1 MTVMYFLYIFLI
13 ITPILAL
20 VALLMTEKG
29 ATIKE
34 FMRFLVSG
42 LDSGFSIGQI
52 VFLWKIGT
60 LSELEDRT
68 SLFWSLPALDRCTS
82 EILRKAKQIGIEN
95 DEETQALLS
104 KLYSYRTKIGLEQAK
119 KKHGLDSTR
128 EITEGQRVRILL
140 RGVGVFSS
148 KVVKNTSQS
157 LTLDYPVGGPGLSAT
172 SIDWMNKPLSVY
184 FWRHDDA
191 GYVFDTVVVSDPMAS
206 GRALIN
212 VSHSSALLRSQK
224 RRSIRVKCSI
234 YAQMY
239 LVKQGEPLLGVLEP
253 EPGMKCLLEDISEDG
268 AMVIIGG
275 KAAKGMR
282 IKLQFTLNEVLI
294 IMVGTVRAVEY
305 NGDANQSRI
314 HFESEELNPRM
325 KNAILAFVY
334 NVLPEEQKEEL
345 DAIRLTEE
353 DGREDDVAPG
363 PVDLDDESVGKAAE
377 APAETV
383 DLP

>member
-1 MTVMYFLYIFLI
+1 MTLMYFLYIFLI

-20 VALLMTEKG
+20 IALLMTEKG
-29 ATIKE
+29 ATVKE

-42 LDSGFSIGQI
+42 LDSGFTIGQI
-52 VFLWKIGT
+52 SFLWKIGT

-95 DEETQALLS
+95 DEETQTLLS

-157 LTLDYPVGGPGLSAT
+157 ITLDYPVGGPGLSAT
-172 SIDWMNKPLSVY
+172 SIDWMNKSLSVY

-239 LVKQGEPLLGVLEP
+239 LVKQGDPLLGVLEP

-305 NGDANQSRI
+305 NNDANQSRI

-353 DGREDDVAPG
+353 DGREDDGATG
-363 PVDLDDESVGKAAE
+363 PVDLDDESVGKATE

>member
-1 MTVMYFLYIFLI
+1 
-13 ITPILAL
+13 
-20 VALLMTEKG
+20 
-29 ATIKE
+29 
-34 FMRFLVSG
+34 
-42 LDSGFSIGQI
+42 
-52 VFLWKIGT
+52 
-60 LSELEDRT
+60 
-68 SLFWSLPALDRCTS
+68 
-82 EILRKAKQIGIEN
+82 
-95 DEETQALLS
+95 
-104 KLYSYRTKIGLEQAK
+104 
-119 KKHGLDSTR
+119 
-128 EITEGQRVRILL
+128 
-140 RGVGVFSS
+140 
-148 KVVKNTSQS
+148 
-157 LTLDYPVGGPGLSAT
+157 
-172 SIDWMNKPLSVY
+172 MNKSLSVY

-239 LVKQGEPLLGVLEP
+239 LVKQGDPLLGVLEP

-305 NGDANQSRI
+305 NNDANQSRI

-353 DGREDDVAPG
+353 DGREDDGATG
-363 PVDLDDESVGKAAE
+363 PVDLDDESVGKATE

>member
-1 MTVMYFLYIFLI
+1 MYFLYIFLI

-20 VALLMTEKG
+20 IALLMTEKG
-29 ATIKE
+29 ATVKE

-42 LDSGFSIGQI
+42 LDSGFTIGQI
-52 VFLWKIGT
+52 SFLWKIGT

-95 DEETQALLS
+95 DEETQTLLS

-157 LTLDYPVGGPGLSAT
+157 ITLDYPVGGPGLSAT
-172 SIDWMNKPLSVY
+172 SIDWMNKSLSVY

-239 LVKQGEPLLGVLEP
+239 LVKQGDPLLGVLEP

-305 NGDANQSRI
+305 NNDANQSRI

-353 DGREDDVAPG
+353 DGREDDGATG
-363 PVDLDDESVGKAAE
+363 PVDLDDESVGKATE